1 MVKNVCVYCSSSSK
15 IAPLYFDIA
24 DLLAKLLANN
34 SMNLVYGGGDVGLMG
49 KLARTVKEN
58 GGKVIGIIPKIFAD
72 KNIVF
77 READEMI
84 ITETM
89 RERKRIM
96 DEKSDAFIALPGGFG
111 TLDELI
117 EILSLKQLHCHNKAV
132 VILDINGYYT
142 HLIAQFEKSYEMM
155 FAKEEYRGLYFVTD
169 KLEEAIDYLKEYTP
183 ENIPT
188 KWYQ

>member
-117 EILSLKQLHCHNKAV
+117 EILSLKQLHCTSISRKF
-132 VILDINGYYT
+132 G
-142 HLIAQFEKSYEMM
+142 KSMPIM
-155 FAKEEYRGLYFVTD
+155 N
-169 KLEEAIDYLKEYTP
+169 LEIDLSRRQWPPWCKSP
-183 ENIPT
+183 M
-188 KWYQ
+188 